1 MRASTIVRVTS
12 GRRLSRALSD
22 GDGISLIAV
31 VATLDEAAE
40 ATRLGA
46 DALAVTQAIHGL
58 RDATSLP
65 VLWRGEPDWERARS
79 SGADA
84 CVLFRDEEAPDDLE
98 LVVYAGDD
106 DAIERALEHADPEI
120 FMLGIPLGESSHDV
134 GLVASVLDL
143 LPDVPAGK
151 LAIAEL
157 LEPTQAHVDELERA
171 GVDAV
176 VVSGRDVGRLAGDEP
191 PEV

>member
-1 MRASTIVRVTS
+1 VAPT
-12 GRRLSRALSD
+12 RRLSQALSD

-31 VATLDEAAE
+31 VGTLDDAKAA
-40 ATRLGA
+40 AQHGA
-46 DALAVTQAIHGL
+46 DALAVPHAIAGL

-65 VLWRGEPDWERARS
+65 ILWRGEPDWERARE

-84 CVLFRDEEAPDDLE
+84 CVLFREDEPPDDLE

-106 DAIERALEHADPEI
+106 DAIERALDRVDPEI
-120 FMLGIPLGESSHDV
+120 LMLGIPLGESSHDV
-134 GLVASVLDL
+134 GLVATVLDL

-157 LEPTQAHVDELERA
+157 VEGTQEHVDELERA
-171 GVDAV
+171 GIDAV
-176 VVSGRDVGRLAGDEP
+176 LIAAHDVGRLVGDEP